1 MPAPPLPRPAPVRL
15 RRGVMLW
22 LAVTLLAAAAA
33 YGLADLHGRR
43 QTESLAQDRLSSLSQ
58 TFRTTIDRFAGLPAL
73 TAAAGPVT
81 ALLMTPANRDR
92 QSAANRFL
100 ADTARAIGAQALFVM
115 DASGLALASSNWA
128 EPTTYVGHD
137 YSFRPYFLD
146 ALASGRGRFF
156 GVGVTTGLPGYFLAQ
171 QVPGPTPDR
180 PLGVL
185 VLKVDFSLL
194 EAAWAGGDTTVLLS
208 DGDGV
213 VFLTSDPGLRYRAL
227 DRLAPQ
233 AAASLAAEQRY
244 GGNRVGPLLD
254 PARDLPPGAR
264 LSAAVDGTP
273 WTLTVIAP
281 WQNRGPLPA
290 AAAGLTALA
299 GLVLGLLAVVQRQ
312 RRARQQAERD
322 TLTALEQ
329 RVQDRTADLTAA
341 TARLEAEIADRRRVD
356 AELHRARDGLVQSAK
371 LAAMGRA
378 FSGLAHEVN
387 QPLAALRTYLSST
400 RLLIDRGDSAAA
412 LANIS
417 TMDGAVARLSALT
430 ADLKHLSR
438 RSDDRRQATDL
449 ATVASRV
456 AGLLT
461 FRLGDDGVTLT
472 LDAPAPVWAAADAAR
487 MEQVVLNL
495 LMNAIDAVQDL
506 PATAR
511 RVILSVD
518 EQAGQ
523 ARICVADPGPGL
535 PATAAEH
542 LFEPFFTTKPVGLG
556 LGLAICYG
564 IVSDHGGTLSHDR
577 ISRPDGTAETRFTV
591 ALPALP
597 PASRPP
603 AALPPPPQK
612 APQKTPEK
620 APEQAPEQAQLSPD
634 VEDAS

>member
-1 MPAPPLPRPAPVRL
+1 MPALSSPSAPPARPR
-15 RRGVMLW
+15 RRGTRGLPPQGLMPRGRVWRRGLAAW
-22 LAVTLLAAAAA
+22 LAVILLAATAA
-33 YGLADLHGRR
+33 YLLADRHGRR
-43 QTESLAQDRLSSLSQ
+43 QTEAVARDRLVSLSQ

-81 ALLMTPANRDR
+81 ALLAAPGNRDR
-92 QSAANRFL
+92 QDAANAFL
-100 ADTARAIGAQALFVM
+100 ERTARAIGAQALFVM
-115 DASGLALASSNWA
+115 DPSGMALASSNWA

-146 ALASGRGRFF
+146 ALNSGRGRFF
-156 GVGVTTGLPGYFLAQ
+156 GVGVTTGLPGYFLSE
-171 QVPGPTPDR
+171 QVPGPAPDR

-213 VFLTSDPGLRYRAL
+213 VFLTSAPALRYRAL
-227 DRLAPQ
+227 DPLAPQ

-244 GGNRVGPLLD
+244 ANNHIGPPLD
-254 PARDLPPGAR
+254 LARDVPPGAR
-264 LSAAVDGTP
+264 VSAPVDGTP

-290 AAAGLTALA
+290 AAAALTALA
-299 GLVLGLLAVVQRQ
+299 GLVLALLTVVQRQ

-322 TLTALEQ
+322 TLAALEQ
-329 RVQDRTADLTAA
+329 RVQDRTAALTAA
-341 TARLEAEIADRRRVD
+341 TARLEAEIEDRRRVD

-449 ATVASRV
+449 VAVATRV

-461 FRLGDDGVTLT
+461 FRLADDGVTLA
-472 LDAPAPVWAAADAAR
+472 LHAPAPVWAAADAAR

-495 LMNAIDAVQDL
+495 LMNAIDAVQGTLDR
-506 PATAR
+506 T
-511 RVILSVD
+511 VTLSVT

-523 ARICVADPGPGL
+523 ARITVADPGPGL
-535 PATAAEH
+535 PAAAADH

-564 IVSDHGGTLSHDR
+564 IVSDHGGTLSHERADR
-577 ISRPDGTAETRFTV
+577 PGGGAETRFTV

-597 PASRPP
+597 PASLASAAPV
-603 AALPPPPQK
+603 ALPPVP
-612 APQKTPEK
+612 AAEDTP
-620 APEQAPEQAQLSPD
+620 
-634 VEDAS
+634 